1 MEMCARNGFSPRRFT
16 PRDVHVES
24 RRKFYDWL
32 AKTIRIDGIEKVARD
47 TAFDTNH
54 LFSGGIRL
62 SYKSITQPVEDL
74 REGVLL
80 EAGFDVVAP
89 NTPQDI
95 TSWAYDHAASKIDI
109 IDN

>member
-1 MEMCARNGFSPRRFT
+1 VKTGRNHT
-16 PRDVHVES
+16 KHAHVDS

-47 TAFDTNH
+47 TAFDTTH

-62 SYKSITQPVEDL
+62 SYESITQAVEDL

-80 EAGFDVVAP
+80 EANNA
-89 NTPQDI
+89 
-95 TSWAYDHAASKIDI
+95 TSALYYADKPRLDEILAEIGKWADRL
-109 IDN
+109 